1 MKTTSIREERVAY
14 CASSVNPA
22 INHYRYYSLR
32 TNESS
37 LFEAKARRKRRRLR
51 GSLLF
56 QSFEFLPKLTQVSS
70 GCTVDLNLCF
80 RRKVGDGGYGNNKAT
95 CSFLWNVSLMS
106 ITSLTSDYG
115 LFTTSFASRCSND
128 YPPGQSLFIS
138 RLQSI

>member
-22 INHYRYYSLR
+22 INDYRYYSLR

-56 QSFEFLPKLTQVSS
+56 QVGFLPKLTQVSS

-95 CSFLWNVSLMS
+95 DMLVPLERFPNV
-106 ITSLTSDYG
+106 DYVLNVG
-115 LFTTSFASRCSND
+115 LRFIYDVIRKPLLQRL
-128 YPPGQSLFIS
+128 PPGQSLFIS